1 MDFIEDCHKLNY
13 IDEQRALEI
22 MRSFPRG
29 RPILPTVYARLYEE
43 EYRLNRKG
51 LTFLSRLVAGL
62 ESWMHRQV
70 SGASKA
76 GDRLLEIGGGTLNHV
91 PYEPDCIYDVVEPFE
106 ALYRDSASLNRVNRM
121 YSCLK
126 DVPIDSRYDRIFSI
140 AVLEHVDD
148 LPFYFAKMGVLLERN
163 GVGQHAIPSEGAFLW
178 GLGWRCTTGISYY
191 LRNGLPYGPLMRWE
205 HINSAKEI
213 ELLARY
219 FYSDIHVKRFPV
231 SLFHFSF
238 YSYLELRN
246 PRVERCTSFLQSR
259 SVSSQ
264 NIAPTN

>member
-1 MDFIEDCHKLNY
+1 MNY
-13 IDEQRALEI
+13 IDEQKALQI
-22 MRSFPRG
+22 LRSFPRQ
-29 RPILPTVYARLYEE
+29 RPTLPGVYASLYED
-43 EYRLNRKG
+43 EYRRNRKG

-62 ESWMHRQV
+62 ESWMHRKV
-70 SGASKA
+70 SSASKS

-91 PYEPDCIYDVVEPFE
+91 SYELDCIYDVVEPFE
-106 ALYRDSASLNRVNRM
+106 ALYRDSASLNRINRM
-121 YSCLK
+121 YSSLK
-126 DVPIDSRYDRIFSI
+126 DIPADSRYDRILSI

-148 LPFYFAKMGVLLERN
+148 LPFCFAKMGVLLGKN
-163 GVGQHAIPSEGAFLW
+163 GMGQHAIPSEGAFLW
-178 GLGWRCTTGISYY
+178 GLGWRCTTAISYY

-219 FYSDIHVKRFPV
+219 FYSDIHVRRFPA

-246 PRVERCTSFLQSR
+246 PRLERCMSLLQSR
-259 SVSSQ
+259 SVNGQ
-264 NIAPTN
+264 NNAPTN